1 MISFVETTKNLRI
14 FDQLL
19 PHDDALVIRVVFH
32 HSSIKRKE
40 KKNQV
45 LIDSNSDL
53 WTKNGTGKTSSMQC
67 QGPFQTIL
75 KWQV

>member
-1 MISFVETTKNLRI
+1 MTSFLETTKNLRI

-40 KKNQV
+40 KKKESS
-45 LIDSNSDL
+45 ID
-53 WTKNGTGKTSSMQC
+53 
-67 QGPFQTIL
+67 
-75 KWQV
+75 